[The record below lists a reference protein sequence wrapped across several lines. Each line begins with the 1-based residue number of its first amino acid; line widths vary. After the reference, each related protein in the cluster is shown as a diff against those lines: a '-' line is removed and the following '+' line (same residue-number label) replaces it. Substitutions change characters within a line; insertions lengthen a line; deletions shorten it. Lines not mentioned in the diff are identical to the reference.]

1 MEGGWAMKKIILT
14 SISIFM
20 VLLLNGCTQSQ
31 DKDVCLSDG
40 KILFASN
47 KDGMTSYYQIC
58 PDGSNMQKMEALSE
72 IFLANDFS
80 GIIPSPDNK
89 KIAFSA
95 NYDNNFDIF
104 VVDIEGNS
112 VTNVTNSEGYE
123 YSFGWSPDGNS
134 LALVS
139 DNEAVAIIEEMGSWT
154 NDLYIVDLKN
164 DSIQKLSDGNTR
176 SQYGILSWSPDGD
189 SIVYSITTRS
199 KQGPLTSN
207 IGMINLNSFESSW
220 LTDISD
226 LGRHEPIWSPDG
238 KKIMYLENGIH
249 SLILFVM
256 NKDGTDKI
264 QLTDDNL
271 GFIYQSYWS
280 PDGTKILLS
289 VKKGNEYHIYIISAD
304 GTSIRNLSNVENRID
319 TAPYWSPDSKS
330 IVFVSNYPDEN
341 TQLYMMDIEGNNRI
355 AITDSS
361 FVSNSPIWISTQD

>member
-1 MEGGWAMKKIILT
+1 MEGGWAMKKSILT

-20 VLLLNGCTQSQ
+20 IFLLNGCTQSQ
-31 DKDVCLSDG
+31 DKNICLIDE

-72 IFLANDFS
+72 IFLANDSS

-112 VTNVTNSEGYE
+112 IANVTKSKGYE

-134 LALVS
+134 LAFVS
-139 DNEAVAIIEEMGSWT
+139 DNEAVAINEEMGSWT
-154 NDLYIVDLKN
+154 NDLYIINLEN
-164 DSIQKLSDGNTR
+164 DSIQKLSDGNTQ
-176 SQYGILSWSPDGD
+176 SQYGMPSWSPDGN
-189 SIVYSITTRS
+189 SIVYSITTRG
-199 KQGPLTSN
+199 KKGPLVSN
-207 IGMINLNSFESSW
+207 IGTINLNSFESSL

-226 LGRHEPIWSPDG
+226 LGRHEPVWSPDG
-238 KKIMYLENGIH
+238 KKIMYLENGRH
-249 SLILFVM
+249 NLILFVM
-256 NKDGTDKI
+256 NEDGTDKI

-289 VKKGNEYHIYIISAD
+289 VKKNNKYHIFTVNAD
-304 GTSIRNLSNVENRID
+304 GTDMRNLTTVESQMD
-319 TAPYWSPDSKS
+319 AVPYWSPDGKF
-330 IVFVSNYPDEN
+330 IVFVSKLLGEN
-341 TQLYMMDIEGNNRI
+341 NQLFIMDADGSNRI
-355 AITDSS
+355 ALADKLNEAYTP
-361 FVSNSPIWISTQD
+361 VWISISK